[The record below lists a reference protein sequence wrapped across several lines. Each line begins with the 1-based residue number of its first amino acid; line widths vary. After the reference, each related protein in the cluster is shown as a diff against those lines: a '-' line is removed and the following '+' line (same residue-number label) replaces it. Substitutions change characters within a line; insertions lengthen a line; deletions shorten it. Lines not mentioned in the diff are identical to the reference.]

1 MSISKYRLFFALM
14 SLIVVLSSCQEVIEL
29 DLNEGDAQRLV
40 VNGWMTDQPGR
51 QRVDLSLTTSY
62 FFNEAPPRVS
72 DAVVSVTDGTD
83 TWVFTE
89 DEPGTYR
96 PAADVVGEAGKTYV
110 LNIEYAGETYN
121 AAATLRASNPMDS
134 IYVRYF
140 DPLEEFGFPADPYY
154 SVRLWTEE
162 PEGEGDAY
170 LWYTF
175 VNGFGIRDTLRELT
189 LVEDSFYD
197 GALIEDLEIDF
208 VDIGTEAVTGDTL
221 RLEQWNI
228 GLESYEVL
236 NSILNQTEFQGGL
249 FDAPPAN
256 VQTNL
261 SNGALGLWG
270 AASIVEKSTIITE

>member
-1 MSISKYRLFFALM
+1 MILGKNTPFFALA
-14 SLIVVLSSCQEVIEL
+14 SLLVILSSCQEVIEL

-51 QRVDLSLTTSY
+51 QEVQLSLTTSY
-62 FFNEAPPRVS
+62 FFDEEPPTVS
-72 DAVVSVTDGTD
+72 DAIVTVSDGSE
-83 TWVFTE
+83 TWTFTE
-89 DEPGTYR
+89 VEPGTYR
-96 PAADVVGEAGKTYV
+96 PGSEVVGEAGKTYT
-110 LNIEYAGETYN
+110 LNIDHEGETYQ
-121 AAATLRASNPMDS
+121 ASATLRASNPMDS
-134 IYVRYF
+134 IYVRFF
-140 DPLEEFGFPADPYY
+140 DPEEEFGFPADPYY

-162 PEGEGDAY
+162 PAGEGDAY

-197 GALIEDLEIDF
+197 GAMIEDLEIDF

-236 NSILNQTEFQGGL
+236 ISILNQTDFQGGL

-256 VQTNL
+256 VQTNV

-270 AASIVEKSTIITE
+270 AASIVEKTTVITE